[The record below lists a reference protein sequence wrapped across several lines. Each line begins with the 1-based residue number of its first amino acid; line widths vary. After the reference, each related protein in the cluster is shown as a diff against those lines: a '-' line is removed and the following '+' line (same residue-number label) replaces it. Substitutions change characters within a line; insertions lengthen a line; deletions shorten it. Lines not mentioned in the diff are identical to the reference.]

1 MVLFLEE
8 ELEVVEVAQLKEV
21 EEGVGLGVE
30 LVHQELQKNSNQTS
44 HAHT

>member
-8 ELEVVEVAQLKEV
+8 ELEVAQLKEV

-30 LVHQELQKNSNQTS
+30 LVHQEL
-44 HAHT
+44 